1 MSQNNEIGP
10 DKEPPQGKPARRG
23 RSVFRILASIVLLFG
38 LMVYA
43 GMSVTGN
50 PMTAPEWLT
59 QQIVGKLNDGLPSG
73 RMTIARM
80 QLQVSQSWVPGIQVR
95 DIGVYDDADTEVAR
109 LNEVG
114 VRLSFPDLLKGK
126 IRAREVRLAGAQM
139 TIRRRQDGQFA
150 LSFGGSGNTSGTFAD
165 VLDSFDDA
173 FKRAP
178 LNRVSKLL
186 ADDLTIALEDARSGR
201 LWQITQGHLQ
211 LTRLDEGLDLA
222 VDFEVFNGTEEL
234 AQLVVGI
241 QTDAAS
247 SQAAFGVSFVN
258 AAAADIALQ
267 SPVLSFLG
275 VLDAPIS
282 GALRVDFDEAG
293 GLDDFAGTLEIGTGV
308 LQPTPATKPVAF
320 TSGKA
325 YFSYDPG
332 DDKLTFSQVAVQT
345 EAANL
350 VAEGQAYLRDYE
362 DGWPKTFVTQLRL
375 SDLLVDPENVFSEP
389 VEFFKGAVDFRMKLD
404 PFTVQ
409 VGQVVLRNGPEV
421 LEASGLI
428 KAGKNGW
435 EMAGDLSL
443 SNFTHDQ
450 MLALWPLSA
459 VPKTRKW
466 IVQNVSD
473 AFYPMLRAAARIQ
486 PDQPPIYSVGF
497 QFSDASLRYIKK
509 LPEIQDGTGF
519 GTIEGQVFTL
529 GLEEGFVQAPMGG
542 RIDLAGSTITIP
554 DIRQKPARAE
564 LTLRG
569 KAPATAALSLLA
581 EPPFRVLKNSAL
593 PPDMASGS
601 TDFVANVSFPTTKKI
616 ALADITYLAQ
626 ATLANMSSDVI
637 VPGRLLQ
644 AEKLVLTADPTKIQ
658 ISGPAKIG
666 GVSTGFLWAQQISA
680 EQAGKSTV
688 SGSIELTQGFIDEF
702 GIGLPKGSVKGAG
715 RGDYTID
722 LEVDQRPR
730 FTLTSDLKGI
740 GISVPP
746 IGWSK
751 STSSTGQLKVAGLLG
766 TLPVVE
772 ELELSAPGLTAT
784 GGSLT
789 LKDDGT
795 MGRTSFERLRVG
807 SWLDAPV
814 VLSGRGAGASP
825 GVAVLGGTIDIRE
838 TSFGGGGTSSSTAGG
853 PISLAMD
860 RVIVSEGISL
870 TDFAGDFN
878 SRGGFVGDFK
888 AQVNGGARI
897 TGRLAPDKNGTA
909 IRILSNNAG
918 GVMRSAGVF
927 ENAAGGKLDM
937 TLRPS
942 TKNGVYNGNL
952 TATNTRVVNAPALT
966 ELLNGIS
973 VVGLL
978 DQLAGP
984 GIAFAQV
991 DASFVLSPTFLHLK
1005 SSSAIGPSLGVAMD
1019 GVYDLTTSLMEMQG
1033 VISPVYFLNAI
1044 GQAVSSR
1051 RGEGLFGFNFRLSGS
1066 ADKPRVKVNPL
1077 SILTPGIFR
1086 DIFRRPAPK
1095 IPE

>member
-1 MSQNNEIGP
+1 MSHNNKIPPG
-10 DKEPPQGKPARRG
+10 KRQPQGKPARRG
-23 RSVFRILASIVLLFG
+23 RVGFWMLASIVFLFG

-43 GMSVTGN
+43 GMSVTGT
-50 PMTAPEWLT
+50 PMTAPNWMT
-59 QQIVGKLNDGLPSG
+59 QQIVARINNGLPSG
-73 RMTIARM
+73 RMTIARL
-80 QLQVSQSWVPGIQVR
+80 QLQVSQAGMPGIQVR
-95 DIGVYDDADTEVAR
+95 DIGVYDDAGTEVAR

-114 VRLSFPDLLKGK
+114 VRLSLPDLLKGQ

-178 LNRVSKLL
+178 LNRVGKLL

-201 LWQITQGHLQ
+201 IWQITEGHLQ
-211 LTRLDEGLDLA
+211 LTRLEEGLDLA
-222 VDFEVFNGTEEL
+222 IDFEVFNGTEEL

-247 SQAAFGVSFVN
+247 SQAAFGVSFSN

-362 DGWPKTFVTQLRL
+362 DGWPKTFLTQLRL
-375 SDLLVDPENVFSEP
+375 SDLLVDPEDMFSHP
-389 VEFFKGAVDFRMKLD
+389 VEFSQGAVEFRLKLD
-404 PFTVQ
+404 PFSVQ
-409 VGQVVLRNGPEV
+409 FGQVILRKEPEV
-421 LEASGLI
+421 LSATGLI
-428 KAGKNGW
+428 TAGESGW

-450 MLALWPLSA
+450 MLEFWPLSA
-459 VPKTRKW
+459 VPKTRNW
-466 IVQNVSD
+466 VVQNVSD
-473 AFYPMLRAAARIQ
+473 AFYPMLRAAVRIK
-486 PDQPPIYSVGF
+486 PDQPPLYSVGF
-497 QFSDASLRYIKK
+497 QFRDASLRYIKK
-509 LPEIQDGTGF
+509 LPEIQNGTGF

-529 GLEEGFVQAPMGG
+529 GLEDGFVQAPMGG
-542 RIDLAGSTITIP
+542 RIDLSGSTMTIP
-554 DIRQKPARAE
+554 DIRQKPARAD

-569 KAPATAALSLLA
+569 KAQATAALSLLA
-581 EPPFRVLKNSAL
+581 QPPFRVLKNSTL

-601 TDFVANVSFPTTKKI
+601 TEFVANVSFPTTKKI
-616 ALADITYLAQ
+616 ALADITYRAQ

-637 VPGRLLQ
+637 VPGRLVQ
-644 AEKLVLTADPTKIQ
+644 AEKLILTADPAKVE

-666 GVSTGFLWAQQISA
+666 RVWTDFLWAQQSA
-680 EQAGKSTV
+680 VDQAGKSSV

-702 GIGLPKGSVKGAG
+702 GIGLPQGSVSGVG
-715 RGDYTID
+715 RGEYTID
-722 LEVDQRPR
+722 LAKDQRPR
-730 FTLTSDLKGI
+730 FVLNSDLQGI
-740 GISVPP
+740 AISVPP

-751 STSSTGQLKVAGLLG
+751 STSSTGQLKVAGSLG
-766 TLPVVE
+766 KIPVVE
-772 ELELSAPGLTAT
+772 DLELSAPGLSAT

-789 LKDDGT
+789 LNDDGT
-795 MGRTSFERLRVG
+795 MGRTSFEALKVG
-807 SWLDAPV
+807 AWLDAPV
-814 VLSGRGAGASP
+814 VLSGRGAGTSP
-825 GVAVLGGTIDIRE
+825 GVTVSGGTIDIRE
-838 TSFGGGGTSSSTAGG
+838 TSFGGGGGGTSSGAGG

-870 TDFAGDFN
+870 TEFVGDF
-878 SRGGFVGDFK
+878 SGSEGFVGDFK
-888 AQVNGGARI
+888 ARVNGGARI
-897 TGRLAPDKNGTA
+897 TGHLAPDKNGTA
-909 IRILSNNAG
+909 IRILSDNAG

-942 TKNGVYNGNL
+942 KENGVYKGNL
-952 TATNTRVVNAPALT
+952 TATNTRVVDAPALT
-966 ELLNGIS
+966 ELLNAIS
-973 VVGLL
+973 IVGLL
-978 DQLAGP
+978 DQLSGP
-984 GIAFAQV
+984 GISFVQV
-991 DASFVLSPTFLHLK
+991 EASFVLSPTLLK
-1005 SSSAIGPSLGVAMD
+1005 LKRSSATGPSIGVAMD
-1019 GVYDLTTSLMEMQG
+1019 GIYDLTTSLMDMQG
-1033 VISPVYFLNAI
+1033 VVSPVYFLNAI

-1066 ADKPRVKVNPL
+1066 ADEPRVKVNPL

-1086 DIFRRPAPK
+1086 DIFRR
-1095 IPE
+1095 